1 MNSSRLQKH
10 WQQLPEAEVRRLQ
23 AEKLRHYLRTVVI
36 PFSPHYRELF
46 REQNLEA
53 ASIRTL
59 DDLQRLPFTKK
70 SDLLPTPEQPE
81 QFKRFILTPDRETL
95 ARRPA
100 TILRAVLHGRKKVEG
115 ELSAEFRPVS
125 MFFTTGRATEPL
137 AFLLT
142 RRDLDNLASASRRL
156 MEVCGAQPEYRMLNA
171 FPFAPH
177 LAFWFTHQAGISFG
191 VLTVSTGGGKVLG
204 TEGNLRLIK
213 KLNPDVIAGVPTF
226 IYHLLQQAIE
236 GKVRCENLKV
246 IALGGEKTSD
256 GLRRKLRDMAGE
268 LGARNVNVLSIYGF
282 TEGKLAWAECP
293 FPHDQESGGYH
304 LYPDLAIIEIVDPK
318 TGRAVPSGQPG
329 EIVFTP
335 LDARGTVVLRYR
347 TGDYIDGGLVYEPC
361 PHCGRT
367 LPRLVGRISRASEI
381 REMHLDKLKGTLV
394 DFNQLEH
401 VLDDAPHIGAWQLE
415 LRKVGNDP
423 FNLDEL
429 VLHVSKTDNT
439 PDPQLIR
446 ELHERFYSQTEVRPN
461 QIIFHDAGEMRG
473 LQGVGVVMKE
483 QKIVDHRPRGDDRAV
498 KISAPPVTAT
508 AKLELEKKS

>member
-1 MNSSRLQKH
+1 MNSNRLQNR
-10 WQQLPEAEVRRLQ
+10 WSQLPEAEVRRLQ
-23 AEKLRHYLRTVVI
+23 AEKLRHYLRTVVL

-46 REQNLEA
+46 RAKHLDA
-53 ASIRTL
+53 DAIRTL

-70 SDLLPTPEQPE
+70 SDLLPTPENPQR
-81 QFKRFILTPDRETL
+81 FKEFIISPDPKVL
-95 ARRPA
+95 ARQSK
-100 TILRAVLHGRKKVEG
+100 TIMRAILHGRKQVEA

-125 MFFTTGRATEPL
+125 LFFTTGRSAEPL

-156 MEVCGAQPEYRMLNA
+156 MEVCGAQPEFRMLNA

-177 LAFWFTHQAGISFG
+177 LAFWFTHQCGISFG
-191 VLTVSTGGGKVLG
+191 ILTVSTGGGKVLG

-226 IYHLLQQAIE
+226 VYHLLQQAIE
-236 GKVRCENLKV
+236 EKVRCDNLKT

-256 GLRRKLRDMAGE
+256 GLRRKLHDMAAE
-268 LGARNVNVLSIYGF
+268 LGAPKVNILSIYGF

-293 FPHDQESGGYH
+293 FPHELESGGYH
-304 LYPDLAIIEIVDPK
+304 LYPDLSVIEIVDPK

-347 TGDYIDGGLVYEPC
+347 TGDYIDGGLVYAPC

-367 LPRLVGRISRASEI
+367 MPRLVGNISRASEI
-381 REMHLDKLKGTLV
+381 KEMNLDKLKGTLV

-401 VLDDAPHIGAWQLE
+401 VLDDAPHVGAWQLE
-415 LRKVGNDP
+415 LRKAGDDP

-429 VLHVSKTDNT
+429 VLHVSKTDDT
-439 PDPQLIR
+439 GDAQLSR
-446 ELHERFYSQTEVRPN
+446 ELHERFHSQTEVHPN
-461 QIIFHDAGEMRG
+461 RIVFHDPAEMRQ

-483 QKIVDHRPRGDDRAV
+483 QKIVDHRPRANGDSPHVVA
-498 KISAPPVTAT
+498 
-508 AKLELEKKS
+508 AKPELEKTYEP

>member
-1 MNSSRLQKH
+1 MNTSRLQNR
-10 WQQLPEAEVRRLQ
+10 WQQLPEAEIRSLQ
-23 AEKLRHYLRTVVI
+23 AEKLRCYLRTVVL
-36 PFSPHYRELF
+36 PFSPHYREMF
-46 REQNLEA
+46 REQKLDA
-53 ASIRTL
+53 DSIHTL
-59 DDLQRLPFTKK
+59 DDLQLLPFTKK
-70 SDLLPTPEQPE
+70 SDLLPTPENPQR
-81 QFKRFILTPDRETL
+81 FKEFILSPDPKML

-100 TILRAVLHGRKKVEG
+100 TILRALLHGRKQVAG

-125 MFFTTGRATEPL
+125 MFFTTGRAAEPL

-142 RRDLDNLASASRRL
+142 KHDLANLASASRRL
-156 MEVCGAQPEYRMLNA
+156 MEVCGAQPDFRMLNA

-177 LAFWFTHQAGISFG
+177 LAFWFTHQCGNSFG
-191 VLTVSTGGGKVLG
+191 ILTVSTGGGKVLG

-226 IYHLLQQAIE
+226 VYHLLQQAIE
-236 GKVRCENLKV
+236 GKMRCENLKV
-246 IALGGEKTSD
+246 IAVGGEKTSD
-256 GLRRKLRDMAGE
+256 GLRRKLQDQAAE
-268 LGARNVNVLSIYGF
+268 LGARNVQVLSIYGF

-293 FPHDQESGGYH
+293 FPPGQESGGFH
-304 LYPDLAIIEIVDPK
+304 LYPDLGIIEIVDPQ
-318 TGRAVPSGQPG
+318 TGHPVPSGHPG

-347 TGDYIDGGLVYEPC
+347 TGDYIDGGLVYGPC

-415 LRKVGNDP
+415 LRKAGDDP

-429 VLHVSKTDNT
+429 ILHVTKTDGST
-439 PDPQLIR
+439 DQQLVR
-446 ELHERFYSQTEVRPN
+446 ELHDRFYSQTEVHPN
-461 QIIFHDAGEMRG
+461 RIVFHDAAEMRQ
-473 LQGVGVVMKE
+473 LQGVGVMMKE
-483 QKIVDHRPRGDDRAV
+483 QKVVDHRPRPDDARQSP
-498 KISAPPVTAT
+498 SAPGAA
-508 AKLELEKKS
+508 AKLKLEKAL

>member
-1 MNSSRLQKH
+1 MKSSRLQNH
-10 WQQLPEAEVRRLQ
+10 WQRLPEAEVRRLQ

-36 PFSPHYRELF
+36 PFSPRYRDLF
-46 REQNLEA
+46 REQDLDA
-53 ASIRTL
+53 DSIRTL

-70 SDLLPTPEQPE
+70 SDLLPAPEHPE
-81 QFKRFILTPDRETL
+81 RFKEFIITPDPAAL

-100 TILRAVLHGRKKVEG
+100 TILRAVLHGREKVEA
-115 ELSAEFRPVS
+115 ELAAEFRPVS
-125 MFFTTGRATEPL
+125 LFFTTGRSAEPL

-142 RRDLDNLASASRRL
+142 RRDLDNMTSASRRL
-156 MEVCGAQPEYRMLNA
+156 MEVCGAGPEFRMLNA

-177 LAFWFTHQAGISFG
+177 LAFWFTHYAGVSFG
-191 VLTVSTGGGKVLG
+191 TLTVSSGGGKVLG

-213 KLNPDVIAGVPTF
+213 KLNPDAIAGVPTF

-236 GKVRCENLKV
+236 GKVRCDNLKI

-304 LYPDLAIIEIVDPK
+304 LYPDLGIIEIVDPK
-318 TGRAVPSGQPG
+318 TGRAVPTGQPG

-347 TGDYIDGGLVYEPC
+347 TGDYTDGGLAYEPC
-361 PHCGRT
+361 PYCGRT
-367 LPRLVGRISRASEI
+367 LPRLVGRISRSSEI

-394 DFNQLEH
+394 DFNELEH

-415 LRKVGNDP
+415 LRKAGDDP

-429 VLHVSKTDNT
+429 VLHVSKTDST
-439 PDPQLIR
+439 PDPQLSR
-446 ELHERFYSQTEVRPN
+446 ELHERFYSQTEVHPN
-461 QIIFHDAGEMRG
+461 QILFHSNAEMCR
-473 LQGVGVVMKE
+473 LLGVGVVMKE
-483 QKIVDHRPRGDDRAV
+483 QKVVDHRPRPNGDAPASAV
-498 KISAPPVTAT
+498 KP
-508 AKLELEKKS
+508 ELNKTL